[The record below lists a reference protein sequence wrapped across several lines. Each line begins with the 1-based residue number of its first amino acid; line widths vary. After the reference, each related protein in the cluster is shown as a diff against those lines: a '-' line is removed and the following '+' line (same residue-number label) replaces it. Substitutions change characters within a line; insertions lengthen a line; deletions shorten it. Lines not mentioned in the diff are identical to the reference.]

1 MKKKQ
6 SPKSTEL
13 SLLQLNFHSNV
24 YVAPTVALGIR
35 YSNSAVSLPR
45 VCCFVRGL
53 RCSISGFG
61 EEFKSSGVDGGTGGA
76 LQGSFFSGPRDELTF
91 SSTGCHLGPGAGASI
106 LQLVAE

>member
-1 MKKKQ
+1 MKQKQ

-24 YVAPTVALGIR
+24 YVAPSVVLGIR

-53 RCSISGFG
+53 HCSISGFG
-61 EEFKSSGVDGGTGGA
+61 EELKSSGVDGGRGGA
-76 LQGSFFSGPRDELTF
+76 QHSGNKLSRVSSFLDPETS
-91 SSTGCHLGPGAGASI
+91 
-106 LQLVAE
+106 

>member
-35 YSNSAVSLPR
+35 YSNSAVSLPG
-45 VCCFVRGL
+45 VWCFVRGL

-61 EEFKSSGVDGGTGGA
+61 EEFKSSGVDGGRGGA
-76 LQGSFFSGPRDELTF
+76 QRPGNKLFRAPSFLVP
-91 SSTGCHLGPGAGASI
+91 AAS
-106 LQLVAE
+106 